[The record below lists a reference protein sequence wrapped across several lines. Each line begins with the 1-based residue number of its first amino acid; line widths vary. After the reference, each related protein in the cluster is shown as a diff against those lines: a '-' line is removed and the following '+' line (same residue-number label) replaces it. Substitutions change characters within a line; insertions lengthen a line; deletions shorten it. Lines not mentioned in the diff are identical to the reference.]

1 MTAPDPEADQGR
13 RRTRRAWRIAGVTA
27 LAGLVLALLLG
38 VLGASGANAL
48 RVSLLVTA
56 LGTAVGG
63 MYATV
68 TLLVDDVKKRP
79 VGRDRPIAAVA
90 LFVLTALL
98 MAMVAGSGG

>member
-1 MTAPDPEADQGR
+1 MTTPEPEEEHGR
-13 RRTRRAWRIAGVTA
+13 RRTRRAWRIAGGTA
-27 LAGLVLALLLG
+27 LGGLVLALALG

-48 RVSLLVTA
+48 RVALLVSA

-63 MYATV
+63 MYATA

-79 VGRDRPIAAVA
+79 VGRGRAVAAVT